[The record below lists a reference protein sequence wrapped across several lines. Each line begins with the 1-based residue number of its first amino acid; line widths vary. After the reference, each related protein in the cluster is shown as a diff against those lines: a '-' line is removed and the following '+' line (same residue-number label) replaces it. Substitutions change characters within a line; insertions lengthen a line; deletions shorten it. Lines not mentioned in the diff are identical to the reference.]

1 MKVPTSTYR
10 LQVTADFTLTD
21 AAAQVPYLAALGV
34 DWLYLSPLL
43 AAEPGSIHGYDVVDH
58 DRADPER
65 GGAQGLA
72 TLAEAAHAAGL
83 GVLVDIVPNHVG
95 VATAALSRWWWE
107 LLRDGPDSP
116 RAAAFDVDWAAG
128 DGRIRLPVLGDGP
141 NALDDLRVDGDE
153 LHYFDHRFPLAAGT
167 AGGSARDVHDRQ
179 HYELMSWRRAD
190 AELNYR
196 RFFGIT
202 TLAGIRVEDPEVFAA
217 AHAEIARWVQQG
229 WVDGLRIDHP
239 DGLADPAGYLDQLRD
254 LIGDKYVVVEKILE
268 RGEKLPAD
276 WACAGTTGYDALAE
290 FDRLFVDPA
299 GQPALDRLDTEL
311 RGGARV
317 DWPAMMF
324 ALKQQVADHLL
335 RAEVLRLARLLPDV
349 ARPEDALAVLL
360 AAFPVYRSYLPIG
373 RGHLDQALAAALE
386 RRPEL
391 AGPLAEVADRLTE
404 VGTQVGTRFQQTSGM
419 VMAKGV
425 EDCAFYRWTRLTCL
439 TEVGADPSVFS
450 LSPSDFHAA
459 QQTRLDDWPHA
470 MTTLTTHDTKRGEDT
485 RARISVLSELA
496 GEWSEAVRD
505 WLRRMPDL
513 LPIPADPLGIDP
525 PLAHLVLQAAVGA
538 APLTG
543 DRLAEYARKAAREAG
558 VRTCWT
564 DPDERFEQALDQFV
578 AAVLDPD
585 RLGPELAAWA
595 ARITPA
601 GWSNSLSA
609 KLLQLTGPGVP
620 DIYQGSERGQFS
632 LVDPDNRRPVD
643 FAEMTGALAT
653 STIGTEPDQPSDFKQ
668 WMCAQALRARRED
681 PDTFSVYRPLVAV
694 GPATEHAVAVDR
706 GGAVVVATRLPV
718 GLQSTGWGDTTLTLP
733 DGEWTDRLRG
743 TGPWTGRI
751 ALGDLLGSCPVALL
765 MREV

>member
-1 MKVPTSTYR
+1 MRVPTSTYR
-10 LQVTADFTLTD
+10 IQVTADFTLTD
-21 AAAQVPYLAALGV
+21 AAAQVPYLARLGV

-72 TLAEAAHAAGL
+72 ILADAAHAAGL

-95 VATAALSRWWWE
+95 VTTAALSRWWWE
-107 LLRDGPDSP
+107 LLREGPDSP

-141 NALDDLRVDGDE
+141 DALDDLRVEGGE
-153 LHYFDHRFPLAAGT
+153 LRYFDHRFPLAAGT
-167 AGGSARDVHDRQ
+167 TGGSAREVHDRQ

-202 TLAGIRVEDPEVFAA
+202 TLAGIRVEDPQVFAA
-217 AHAEIARWVQQG
+217 AHAEIARWVREG

-268 RGEKLPAD
+268 PGEKLPPD

-299 GQPALDRLDTEL
+299 GQSALDELDLEL

-335 RAEVLRLARLLPDV
+335 RAEVLRLARLLPGVDR
-349 ARPEDALAVLL
+349 AEDALAALL

-373 RGHLDQALAAALE
+373 RDHLDQALATALG

-391 AGPLAEVADRLTE
+391 AGPLAEVADRLAE
-404 VGTQVGTRFQQTSGM
+404 VGTQVCTRFQQTSGM

-425 EDCAFYRWTRLTCL
+425 EDCAFYRWTRLTSL

-450 LSPSDFHAA
+450 LSPGDFHTA
-459 QQTRLDDWPHA
+459 QRTRWADRPHA

-505 WLRRMPDL
+505 WLRRLPDL
-513 LPIPADPLGIDP
+513 LPTPADLLGIDP
-525 PLAHLVLQAAVGA
+525 PLAHLVFQAAVGA
-538 APLTG
+538 APITI

-564 DPDERFEQALDQFV
+564 DPDERFEQAQDQFV
-578 AAVLDPD
+578 EAVLDPD

-620 DIYQGSERGQFS
+620 DVYQGSERSQFS

-643 FAEMTGALAT
+643 FAGMAEALVTLTDGATTDA
-653 STIGTEPDQPSDFKQ
+653 PSDSKQ
-668 WMCAQALRARRED
+668 WICTQALRARRDD
-681 PDTFSVYRPLVAV
+681 PDAFSTYRPLTAV
-694 GPATEHAVAVDR
+694 GRAAEHAIAVDR
-706 GGAVVVATRLPV
+706 GGAVVVATRLPI
-718 GLQSTGWGDTTLTLP
+718 GLQATGWGDTTLALP

-743 TGPWTGRI
+743 TGPWTGDVS
-751 ALGDLLGSCPVALL
+751 LSDLLDPNPVALL
-765 MREV
+765 LRKA